1 MASSL
6 TVAQHRSNLQQL
18 RAETEAGI
26 ANLEA
31 SYEELDPEE
40 AASDVGAG
48 EDEGGSEGDLTR
60 FERDRIRAR
69 IAEEKAFL
77 EVIDAAEERSHE
89 RSWRL
94 CTSCGNPIGDARLEA
109 LPATQLCVTCKAN
122 RGAW

>member
-6 TVAQHRSNLQQL
+6 TVATHRSNLEKL
-18 RAETEAGI
+18 RAETEEGI
-26 ANLEA
+26 AHLRQ

-69 IAEEKAFL
+69 IAEEQAFL
-77 EVIDAAEERSHE
+77 EVIDAALERS
-89 RSWRL
+89 RDRGWKQ
-94 CTSCGNPIGDARLEA
+94 CAKCGEPIGDARLEA
-109 LPATQLCVTCKAN
+109 LPATELCVTCKAN
-122 RGAW
+122 RGNW